1 MDLDKL
7 YADLKADIDDND
19 DTESPEIKAALDTV
33 LAPATT
39 NNEPKAVEVADEEE
53 LFESITVERV
63 LDEEEQTK
71 ERLNRLKSL
80 RERHNRKLKEVSS
93 NAPKRIPKKDETR
106 AVEEEDDEDS
116 GWRRRNRSK

>member
-1 MDLDKL
+1 VDLDKL
-7 YADLKADIDDND
+7 YADLKADIDAND

-39 NNEPKAVEVADEEE
+39 NNEPNAVEVADEEE

-93 NAPKRIPKKDETR
+93 NAPKRIPKNDET
-106 AVEEEDDEDS
+106 VIEEEDDEDS